1 MMTHPSTAE
10 GRVFHSSPS
19 ANIRVRAARVIL
31 AGAATV
37 ATLALFSA
45 VSPAS
50 AGAARPVRTA
60 TAPVAPQFAPGTVGG
75 DVIAVDDDGS
85 SAPPGDTGGGVNDQ
99 GQDSGD
105 IFTQNAQDQSTA

>member
-1 MMTHPSTAE
+1 MTTHPSTAD

-19 ANIRVRAARVIL
+19 THVRVRAARVIL
-31 AGAATV
+31 AVAVTV
-37 ATLALFSA
+37 AILALFSA
-45 VSPAS
+45 LSPAS
-50 AGAARPVRTA
+50 AGTAGPVWTA

-75 DVIAVDDDGS
+75 DVIAVDDDDS